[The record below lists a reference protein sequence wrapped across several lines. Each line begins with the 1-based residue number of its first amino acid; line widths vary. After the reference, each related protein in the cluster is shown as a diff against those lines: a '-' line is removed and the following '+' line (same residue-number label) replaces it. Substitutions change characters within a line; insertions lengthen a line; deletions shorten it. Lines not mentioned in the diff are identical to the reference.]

1 MIRRQARER
10 REFLYRKSIQLQ
22 EAQLTLKRQ
31 QLKAALASGKPIPR
45 EIQEDTQLRHDFK
58 YDESITPDG
67 KANRG
72 IIKTDVRGNQYID
85 DADGELGIDDEYSAL
100 SGIAD
105 PKVVVTTSRDPSAK
119 LLQFAKE
126 VKLIFP
132 TGIKFNRGN
141 TVLPS
146 LVGACQSSSTTD
158 LIVVHE
164 HRGVPTALTVSHFP
178 YGPTASFSLHN
189 VVLRHDLP
197 GGGGGNQSEAYPHL
211 IFDNFTSPL
220 GKRVESILK
229 HLFPPGVKKDS
240 PRVVTFANRGDFI
253 SVRQH
258 VYVKTRDGNVELAE
272 LGPRF
277 EMRLYELKLGTIDNK
292 DADVEWKLRGFV
304 RTANR
309 KDYL

>member
-10 REFLYRKSIQLQ
+10 REFLYKKSLQLQ

-31 QLKAALASGKPIPR
+31 QLRAALAAGKPLNK
-45 EIQEDTQLRHDFK
+45 ELSEDTRLRNDFK
-58 YDESITPDG
+58 YDESI
-67 KANRG
+67 
-72 IIKTDVRGNQYID
+72 D
-85 DADGELGIDDEYSAL
+85 DNAEIDDEYSAL

-126 VKLIFP
+126 MKLFFP
-132 TGIKFNRGN
+132 TGVKFNRGN
-141 TVLPS
+141 TILPN
-146 LVGACQSSSTTD
+146 LVSACQASATTD
-158 LIVVHE
+158 LVIVHE

-197 GGGGGNQSEAYPHL
+197 GGGGTQSEAYPHL
-211 IFDNFTSPL
+211 IFDNFTTPL
-220 GKRVESILK
+220 GKRVVSVLK

-240 PRVVTFANRGDFI
+240 SRVITFANRGDFI

-272 LGPRF
+272 VGPRF
-277 EMRLYELKLGTIDNK
+277 EMRLYELKLGTVDNK
-292 DADVEWKLRGFV
+292 DADLEWKLRGFV
-304 RTANR
+304 RTANK
-309 KDYL
+309 KDYM